1 VTQTV
6 FSPDYLWWWD
16 GHRWVPAVSVDG
28 LWRWDGHRWV
38 STVSV
43 DGLWW
48 WDGYRWLPAVRVD
61 PLHQQAGG
69 GGLSRSK
76 RLLLEAGKIGTTAA
90 VLVLATAAI
99 AGVLGWISPLETLYA
114 FLVVV
119 GLWPRPASRQ
129 LALAFGFAAA
139 GFAAWVLAPALP
151 AGTAPT
157 VEIVGAVG
165 FASLFV
171 ISGGRYLL
179 RGIAALGRSAVA
191 GSAGQARP
199 PLHLDLHAVTAA
211 TNKEEELA
219 SGAVVQALAIPLL
232 PFVAVWEAWG
242 ALTRAVANASLLAAF
257 EFGRVIGAI
266 SRALRRALR
275 RAWVAFKQLMDFL
288 LRPVRQL
295 ARLLKA
301 TAEAVFQLLA
311 RPLRALT
318 RLVAQLLKRAVL
330 VLRTVLRSLM
340 LGVRAVFVRLSVPLR
355 IVARAVASVLRRVWT
370 LLRALARSFV
380 LAMRAVAARLLV
392 PLRIVARAVASV
404 LRRAWTLLRALARS
418 FVLAMRAVGARLLV
432 PLRLVARGLLRLARV
447 IRALWRPVRLALDLA
462 LDVVNFTGEVLLRL
476 LRFLWQPVLL
486 AVELSLDLLNATL
499 WPIRLARRIVSQ
511 LVLTTKRLVIRMWTI
526 AHLITAAA
534 LQPFGAAL
542 RYSARAV
549 RLAAEY
555 SIATVR
561 GSASEARLLGRAVL
575 RNALHGR
582 IKAPSVRIPGD
593 QAGSTS
599 VQEPA
604 QAVGAGH
611 SADINA

>member
-1 VTQTV
+1 MTQTV

-219 SGAVVQALAIPLL
+219 SGAIVQALAIPLL

-242 ALTRAVANASLLAAF
+242 ALTRAVAIASLLAAF

-380 LAMRAVAARLLV
+380 LAMRAV
-392 PLRIVARAVASV
+392 
-404 LRRAWTLLRALARS
+404 
-418 FVLAMRAVGARLLV
+418 GARLLV

-499 WPIRLARRIVSQ
+499 WPFRLARRIVSQ
-511 LVLTTKRLVIRMWTI
+511 LARTTKRLVIRMWTI

-534 LQPFGAAL
+534 LRPFGAAL

-561 GSASEARLLGRAVL
+561 GSASEARLVARAVL
-575 RNALHGR
+575 RNALHR
-582 IKAPSVRIPGD
+582 RTKAPSVRIPGD
-593 QAGSTS
+593 QAGAS

-611 SADINA
+611 AADINA